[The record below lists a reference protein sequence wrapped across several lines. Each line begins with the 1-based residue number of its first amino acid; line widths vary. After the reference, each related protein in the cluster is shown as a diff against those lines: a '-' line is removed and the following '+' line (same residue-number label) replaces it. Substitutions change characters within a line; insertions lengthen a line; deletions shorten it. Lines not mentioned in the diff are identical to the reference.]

1 LYADS
6 KFSSLYLGEAEW
18 GLVECSMRFENKL
31 GPKRL
36 IFDSDLHGL
45 RINGAEYL
53 SGRDGLLI
61 YDKTREGRGDVV
73 ELQMST
79 NTSTL
84 IPALRALGI
93 PYAPYFDERTVVES
107 QNNITFYWNPSK
119 LAAFYNRFS
128 TDELDYAEREPVIR
142 QAVDFLTS
150 NHETLP
156 LPEELL
162 TRMSEPSRLLGFYQ
176 GFPIFDGST
185 GFARLQSRLG
195 IHVDTETVMIST
207 PLDQYEADVYELA
220 ELLGRETGMEFSK
233 KKNRVMFLKEEKLL
247 KVLGIWEENR
257 EFD

>member
-1 LYADS
+1 
-6 KFSSLYLGEAEW
+6 
-18 GLVECSMRFENKL
+18 MRFEIKR

-45 RINGAEYL
+45 RIHGVDYL
-53 SGRDGLLI
+53 SGRDGVLI
-61 YDKTREGRGDVV
+61 YDKTQGIETDQV

-84 IPALRALGI
+84 IPALRALGLR
-93 PYAPYFDERTVVES
+93 YASYFDERSVVES
-107 QNNITFYWNPSK
+107 QNDITFYWKPSQ
-119 LAAFYNRFS
+119 LAAFYNRYS
-128 TDELDYAEREPVIR
+128 TDELDYAERELVIR

-150 NHETLP
+150 NIQTLP

-162 TRMSEPSRLLGFYQ
+162 TRMSEPSTLLGFYD

-195 IHVDTETVMIST
+195 IHVDTDSIMIST
-207 PLDQYEADVYELA
+207 PLDKYEVDVYELA
-220 ELLGRETGMEFSK
+220 EQLAKETGLDYSK

-247 KVLGIWEENR
+247 KVLGI
-257 EFD
+257 